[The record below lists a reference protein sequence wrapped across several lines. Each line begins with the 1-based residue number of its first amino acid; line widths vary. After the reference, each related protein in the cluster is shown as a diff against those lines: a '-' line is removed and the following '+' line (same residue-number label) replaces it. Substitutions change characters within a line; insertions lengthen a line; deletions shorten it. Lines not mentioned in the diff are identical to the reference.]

1 MDRLTHLNES
11 RNLIRLA
18 TQLRAEGQLLGAAEF
33 IWDATVHAVSAADP
47 EHEQQPPD
55 RFGNPHQSPNTNATF
70 LQAALRISRQPLS
83 ETQIRHCLD
92 NGQRRLHNHFYH
104 LNLPSDELPEYI
116 VIGAAYAQAILRTVQ
131 IP

>member
-11 RNLIRLA
+11 RNLIQLA
-18 TQLRAEGQLLGAAEF
+18 TQLRSQGQLLGAAEF
-33 IWDATVHAVSAADP
+33 IWGATVHAVSAADH

-55 RFGNPHQSPNTNATF
+55 RFDNPHQSPNTKATF
-70 LQAALRISRQPLS
+70 LQAALRIRNRPLS
-83 ETQIRHCLD
+83 ETQIKQCLD

-104 LNLPSDELPEYI
+104 LNLPADELPEYI
-116 VIGAAYAQAILRTVQ
+116 AIGLGYAQVIIRSVQ